1 MKKVLGLGVAVAGA
15 LAALLATEAGRRHGR
30 RLVARAD
37 GLRHRLLHLREQ
49 PKPQPNDATL
59 AAKVQSEVLGD
70 AALPAGDVN
79 VNAENGIV
87 ILRGQVESEQ
97 LIDELVA
104 RVRKVHGVQGVESLL
119 HLPGAEAPMH
129 GAHTA

>member
-1 MKKVLGLGVAVAGA
+1 MKKILALGAVAAGA
-15 LAALLATEAGRRHGR
+15 AIALFATEAGTRRR
-30 RLVARAD
+30 RQLAARAN
-37 GLRHRLLHLREQ
+37 GLWQQLTHLREQ

-70 AALPAGDVN
+70 AALPAGHVN

-97 LIDELVA
+97 LIDELVS

-129 GAHTA
+129 GAHTT